1 MVAAPHRPTCT
12 PSQKTPE
19 LCEGS
24 GKPDG
29 RPSIE
34 IYAGHHDK
42 PSLTAAPIS
51 AGRQHR
57 IALSGR
63 GWRLER
69 LGGVCPEIRDDTH
82 GHTGPELRN
91 QRVSVAIVFHEPEGV
106 AIPPSRSESDAAAAY
121 GNPRRTDRRAVRQT
135 DLQPDDPLRRH
146 GRVVWPSH
154 TQKTS
159 DCDLCRVWLLKVA
172 ASRRSS
178 GPAQRP
184 AKSALRVAYC

>member
-82 GHTGPELRN
+82 GHNGPELRN
-91 QRVSVAIVFHEPEGV
+91 QRVSVAIVFHEPEV
-106 AIPPSRSESDAAAAY
+106 SRIAEEMKRRRSCHHCRVIRLSSRQVHRLGSKSER
-121 GNPRRTDRRAVRQT
+121 GLPRRSDGVLGAKGQSAMTGGHRRS
-135 DLQPDDPLRRH
+135 RR
-146 GRVVWPSH
+146 RNLN
-154 TQKTS
+154 K
-159 DCDLCRVWLLKVA
+159 LLKE
-172 ASRRSS
+172 
-178 GPAQRP
+178 
-184 AKSALRVAYC
+184 